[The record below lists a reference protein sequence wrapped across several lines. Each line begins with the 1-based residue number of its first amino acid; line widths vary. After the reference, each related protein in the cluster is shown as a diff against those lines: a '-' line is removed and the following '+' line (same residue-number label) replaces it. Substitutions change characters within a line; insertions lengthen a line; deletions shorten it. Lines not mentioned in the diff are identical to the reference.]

1 MMRRETLA
9 PILAALVERWRGV
22 SILDPLDDGPTLENL
37 AVSAGL
43 VRNETANAMLGNL
56 SVRAAA
62 EVRRQAAAREWS
74 TDDAATFRLWRQAAN
89 AVLVARDLG
98 LVDDAYC
105 APLFAPGQMPARRM
119 RI

>member
-1 MMRRETLA
+1 MTRRDTLA

-43 VRNETANAMLGNL
+43 LRNETANAMLGNL

-62 EVRRQAAAREWS
+62 EVRRCVAVMAVMAYIAADIEQSLPR
-74 TDDAATFRLWRQAAN
+74 
-89 AVLVARDLG
+89 
-98 LVDDAYC
+98 
-105 APLFAPGQMPARRM
+105 
-119 RI
+119 